1 VRHVPSAQGVTVIAA
16 SCLLAAISL
25 RARIA
30 PRAPSPEAQNVRG
43 PTDRDPGPRL
53 TISIPP
59 RWDPFGALPPLVVVS
74 GQGGVS
80 CTIRPYRDDGALD
93 DDALATLATTL
104 ADVRDPSHPEIA
116 PLDHRLVRVLTRTAW
131 HFDAPT
137 IRVVSAYRAPRRR
150 AEGLHAKGR
159 ALDFAL
165 DGVAPRDVGAYLRE
179 QPRLGVGVYVHR
191 RTQYVHLDVRDES
204 YHWIDASPPRTSGWP
219 ASLRTVGLAALDASW
234 TEDSDLPER
243 AH

>member
-1 VRHVPSAQGVTVIAA
+1 MRHVPSARGVTVIAA
-16 SCLLAAISL
+16 SCLLAWVTL
-25 RARIA
+25 RANRA
-30 PRAPSPEAQNVRG
+30 PPPRAPEAQDVRA
-43 PTDRDPGPRL
+43 PTDQDPGSRL

-59 RWDPFGALPPLVVVS
+59 CARTFVALPPLVVVS
-74 GQGGVS
+74 GQGGAS
-80 CTIRPYRDDGALD
+80 CVVRPYRDDGALD

-104 ADVRDPSHPEIA
+104 ADVRDPAHPAVA
-116 PLDHRLVRVLTRTAW
+116 PLDRRLVRLLARTAW

-165 DGVAPRDVGAYLRE
+165 DGVAPREVAAYLRE

-219 ASLRTVGLAALDASW
+219 ASLRTAGLAALDASW
-234 TEDSDLPER
+234 TEESDLPER
-243 AH
+243 AD